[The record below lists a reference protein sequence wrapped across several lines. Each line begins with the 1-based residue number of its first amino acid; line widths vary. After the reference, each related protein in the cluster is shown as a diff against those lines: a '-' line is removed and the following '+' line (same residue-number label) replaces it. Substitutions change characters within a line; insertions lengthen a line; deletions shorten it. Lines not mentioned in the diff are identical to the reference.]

1 MGVAEDVAQAL
12 QSLFALLDMSGRH
25 WKTLEAGFALFVHSL
40 CTLCALF
47 ASVVDSFVPFR
58 LFPTFL
64 LPILVSWPP

>member
-12 QSLFALLDMSGRH
+12 QSLFALVAGE
-25 WKTLEAGFALFVHSL
+25 WKTLEDTGSRF

-47 ASVVDSFVPFR
+47 ASVVDSFVPFC

>member
-12 QSLFALLDMSGRH
+12 QSLFALVAGYE
-25 WKTLEAGFALFVHSL
+25 WKTLEDTGSRF

-64 LPILVSWPP
+64 LPILVSWLP